1 MISQRLEVF
10 FQTFVLYFVVIDP
23 LATAPLFLIVTQGL
37 KLKNKLRIAFEATLI
52 ATLILIFFAILGNFI
67 LSYLQISLS
76 AFTIAGGII
85 LFLISLEMLFDKRSQ
100 RKEDEIRESSTATSV
115 FPLAIPLL
123 AGPAAIT
130 SVIVS
135 VADMGRNLMSQVTGL
150 LALILVMILTFISF
164 YVVSKSSK
172 IINKKVTSVISRV
185 IGIIL
190 AGLSVQFILDGIQ
203 KIF

>member
-1 MISQRLEVF
+1 MVEVF

-23 LATAPLFLIVTQGL
+23 LAAAPLFLIVTQGL
-37 KLKNKLRIAFEATLI
+37 KAKNKLKTAFEATLI

-100 RKEDEIRESSTATSV
+100 RKEDEIKESSAATSI

-130 SVIVS
+130 SVMVS
-135 VADMGRNLMSQVTGL
+135 VADMGTNLVSQVTGL

>member
-1 MISQRLEVF
+1 MLEIF
-10 FQTFVLYFVVIDP
+10 FQSFVLYFVVIDP
-23 LATAPLFLIVTQGL
+23 LAAAPLFLIVTQGI
-37 KLKNKLRIAFEATLI
+37 KVKNKLRTAFEATLI

-100 RKEDEIRESSTATSV
+100 RKEDEIKESSAATSV

-135 VADMGRNLMSQVTGL
+135 VADMGRNLMNQATGL

>member
-1 MISQRLEVF
+1 MLEIF

-37 KLKNKLRIAFEATLI
+37 DAKNKLRTAFEATLI

-100 RKEDEIRESSTATSV
+100 RKENEIKESSAVTSV

-135 VADMGRNLMSQVTGL
+135 VADMGKNFLSQATGL

-172 IINKKVTSVISRV
+172 IINKKVTSIISRV

-190 AGLSVQFILDGIQ
+190 AGLSVQFIIDGIQ

>member
-1 MISQRLEVF
+1 MEIF

-23 LATAPLFLIVTQGL
+23 LAAAPLFLIVTQGL
-37 KLKNKLRIAFEATLI
+37 KAKNKLKTAFEATLI

-100 RKEDEIRESSTATSV
+100 RKEDKIKENSTATGI

-130 SVIVS
+130 SVMVS
-135 VADMGRNLMSQVTGL
+135 VADMGTNLMSQATGL

-190 AGLSVQFILDGIQ
+190 AGLSVQFIIDGIQ

>member
-1 MISQRLEVF
+1 MLEIF

-23 LATAPLFLIVTQGL
+23 LAAAPLFLIVTQGL
-37 KLKNKLRIAFEATLI
+37 KVKNKLRTAFEATLI

-100 RKEDEIRESSTATSV
+100 RKEDEIKESSTATSV

-135 VADMGRNLMSQVTGL
+135 VADMGKNLMNQATGL
-150 LALILVMILTFISF
+150 LALVLVMIITFISF

>member
-1 MISQRLEVF
+1 MLEIF

-23 LATAPLFLIVTQGL
+23 LAAAPLFLIVTQGL
-37 KLKNKLRIAFEATLI
+37 KVKIKLKTAFEATLI
-52 ATLILIFFAILGNFI
+52 ATLILIFFAILGNFL

-100 RKEDEIRESSTATSV
+100 RKEDEIKESSAATSI

-130 SVIVS
+130 SVMVS
-135 VADMGRNLMSQVTGL
+135 VADMGTNLVSQATGL
-150 LALILVMILTFISF
+150 LALILVMVLTFISF

>member
-1 MISQRLEVF
+1 MLEIF

-23 LATAPLFLIVTQGL
+23 LAAAPLFLIVTQGL
-37 KLKNKLRIAFEATLI
+37 KVKKKLRTAFEATLI

-100 RKEDEIRESSTATSV
+100 RKEDEIKESSAATSV

-135 VADMGRNLMSQVTGL
+135 VADMGKNLMNQATGL

-172 IINKKVTSVISRV
+172 IINKKMTSVISRV

>member
-1 MISQRLEVF
+1 MLEIF
-10 FQTFVLYFVVIDP
+10 FQSFVLYFVVIDP
-23 LATAPLFLIVTQGL
+23 LAAAPLFLIVTQGI
-37 KLKNKLRIAFEATLI
+37 KVKNKLRTAFEATLI

-100 RKEDEIRESSTATSV
+100 RKEDEIRESSAATSV

-135 VADMGRNLMSQVTGL
+135 VADMGRNLMNQATGL

>member
-1 MISQRLEVF
+1 MLEIF

-23 LATAPLFLIVTQGL
+23 LAAAPLFLIVTQGL
-37 KLKNKLRIAFEATLI
+37 KVKNKLKTAFEATLI
-52 ATLILIFFAILGNFI
+52 ATLILIFFAILGNFL

-100 RKEDEIRESSTATSV
+100 RKEDQIKESSAVTSI

-135 VADMGRNLMSQVTGL
+135 VADMGTNLMSQATGL

>member
-1 MISQRLEVF
+1 MLEKF

-23 LATAPLFLIVTQGL
+23 LAAAPLFLIVTQGL
-37 KLKNKLRIAFEATLI
+37 KVKNKLRTAFEATLI

-100 RKEDEIRESSTATSV
+100 RKEDEIKESSAATSV

-135 VADMGRNLMSQVTGL
+135 VAGMGGDLLSQAAGM
-150 LALILVMILTFISF
+150 LALILVMVLTFISF

-190 AGLSVQFILDGIQ
+190 AGLSVQFILDGVQ

>member
-1 MISQRLEVF
+1 MLEIF

-23 LATAPLFLIVTQGL
+23 LAAAPLFLIVTQGL
-37 KLKNKLRIAFEATLI
+37 KVKNKLRTAFEATLI

-85 LFLISLEMLFDKRSQ
+85 LFLISLEMLFDKRSR
-100 RKEDEIRESSTATSV
+100 RKEDEIKESSAATSI

-130 SVIVS
+130 SVMIS
-135 VADMGRNLMSQVTGL
+135 VADMGKNLVSQATGL
-150 LALILVMILTFISF
+150 LALIFVMILTFTSF

-190 AGLSVQFILDGIQ
+190 AGLSVQFILDGVQ

>member
-1 MISQRLEVF
+1 MLEII

-23 LATAPLFLIVTQGL
+23 LAAAPLFLIVTQGL
-37 KLKNKLRIAFEATLI
+37 KVKNKLKTAFEATVI
-52 ATLILIFFAILGNFI
+52 ATLILVFFAILGNFI

-85 LFLISLEMLFDKRSQ
+85 LFLISLEMLFDKRSR
-100 RKEDEIRESSTATSV
+100 RKEDEIKESSAATSI

-130 SVIVS
+130 SVMVS
-135 VADMGRNLMSQVTGL
+135 VADMGTNLVSQATGL
-150 LALILVMILTFISF
+150 LALILVMILTFMSF

>member
-1 MISQRLEVF
+1 MLEIF

-23 LATAPLFLIVTQGL
+23 LAAAPLFLIVTQGL
-37 KLKNKLRIAFEATLI
+37 KVKIKLKTAFEATLI

-100 RKEDEIRESSTATSV
+100 RKEDQIKENSAATSI

-130 SVIVS
+130 SVMVS
-135 VADMGRNLMSQVTGL
+135 VADMGTNLMSQVTGL

-172 IINKKVTSVISRV
+172 IVNKKVTSVISRV

>member
-1 MISQRLEVF
+1 MLETF
-10 FQTFVLYFVVIDP
+10 FQSFVLYFVVIDP
-23 LATAPLFLIVTQGL
+23 LAAAPLFLIVTQGL
-37 KLKNKLRIAFEATLI
+37 KVKNKLKTAFEATLI

-100 RKEDEIRESSTATSV
+100 RKEDEIKESSAATSI

-130 SVIVS
+130 SVMVS
-135 VADMGRNLMSQVTGL
+135 VADMGTNLMSQATGL

>member
-1 MISQRLEVF
+1 MLEIF

-23 LATAPLFLIVTQGL
+23 LAAAPLFLIVTQGL
-37 KLKNKLRIAFEATLI
+37 KVKNKLKTAFEATLI

-100 RKEDEIRESSTATSV
+100 RKEDEIKESSSATSI

-135 VADMGRNLMSQVTGL
+135 VADMGKNLVNQATGL
-150 LALILVMILTFISF
+150 LALILVMILTFVSF

>member
-1 MISQRLEVF
+1 MLETF
-10 FQTFVLYFVVIDP
+10 FQSFVLYFVVIDP
-23 LATAPLFLIVTQGL
+23 LAAAPLFLIVTQGL
-37 KLKNKLRIAFEATLI
+37 KIKNKLKTAFEATLI

-85 LFLISLEMLFDKRSQ
+85 LFLISLEMLFDKRRQ
-100 RKEDEIRESSTATSV
+100 RKEDEIKESSTATGI

-130 SVIVS
+130 SVMVS
-135 VADMGRNLMSQVTGL
+135 VADMGTNLTGQATGL

>member
-1 MISQRLEVF
+1 MLEIF
-10 FQTFVLYFVVIDP
+10 FQSFVLYFVVIDP
-23 LATAPLFLIVTQGL
+23 LAAAPLFLIVTQGL
-37 KLKNKLRIAFEATLI
+37 KIKNKLKTAFEATLI

-100 RKEDEIRESSTATSV
+100 RKEDEIRENSAATSI

-130 SVIVS
+130 SVMVS
-135 VADMGRNLMSQVTGL
+135 VADMGKNLMSQATGL
-150 LALILVMILTFISF
+150 VALILVMILTFISF

>member
-1 MISQRLEVF
+1 MLEVF

-52 ATLILIFFAILGNFI
+52 ATLILIFFSILGNFI

-100 RKEDEIRESSTATSV
+100 RKEDEIKESSTATSV

>member
-1 MISQRLEVF
+1 MLETF
-10 FQTFVLYFVVIDP
+10 FQSFVLYFVVIDP
-23 LATAPLFLIVTQGL
+23 LAAAPLFLIVTQGL
-37 KLKNKLRIAFEATLI
+37 KVKNKLKTAFEATLI

-100 RKEDEIRESSTATSV
+100 RKEDQIKESSAVTSI

-135 VADMGRNLMSQVTGL
+135 VADMGTNLMSQATGL

-172 IINKKVTSVISRV
+172 IINKKVTTVISRV

>member
-1 MISQRLEVF
+1 MLEIF
-10 FQTFVLYFVVIDP
+10 FQSFVLYFVVIDP
-23 LATAPLFLIVTQGL
+23 LAAAPLFLIVTQGL
-37 KLKNKLRIAFEATLI
+37 KIKNKLKTAFEATLI

-100 RKEDEIRESSTATSV
+100 RKEDEIKESSAVTSI

-135 VADMGRNLMSQVTGL
+135 VADMGTNLMSQATGL

-172 IINKKVTSVISRV
+172 IINKKVTTVISRV

>member
-1 MISQRLEVF
+1 MLEIF

-23 LATAPLFLIVTQGL
+23 LAAAPLFLIVTQGL
-37 KLKNKLRIAFEATLI
+37 KVKNKLKTAFEATLI

-100 RKEDEIRESSTATSV
+100 RKEDQIKESSAVTSI

-135 VADMGRNLMSQVTGL
+135 VADMGTNLMSQATGL

-172 IINKKVTSVISRV
+172 IINKKVTSIISRV

>member
-1 MISQRLEVF
+1 MLEIF
-10 FQTFVLYFVVIDP
+10 FQSFVLYFVVIDP
-23 LATAPLFLIVTQGL
+23 LAAAPLFLIVTHGL
-37 KLKNKLRIAFEATLI
+37 KIKNKFKTAFEATLI

-100 RKEDEIRESSTATSV
+100 RKEDEIKESSAATSI

-130 SVIVS
+130 SVMVS
-135 VADMGRNLMSQVTGL
+135 VADMGTNLMSQATGL

-164 YVVSKSSK
+164 KL
-172 IINKKVTSVISRV
+172 SR
-185 IGIIL
+185 I
-190 AGLSVQFILDGIQ
+190 
-203 KIF
+203 

>member
-1 MISQRLEVF
+1 MLEIF

-23 LATAPLFLIVTQGL
+23 LAAAPLFLIVTQGL
-37 KLKNKLRIAFEATLI
+37 KVKNKLRTAFEATLI

-85 LFLISLEMLFDKRSQ
+85 LFLISLEMLFDKRSR
-100 RKEDEIRESSTATSV
+100 RKEDEIKESSAATSV

-135 VADMGRNLMSQVTGL
+135 VADMGTNLVNQATGL

>member
-1 MISQRLEVF
+1 MLEIF

-23 LATAPLFLIVTQGL
+23 LAAAPLFLIVTQGL
-37 KLKNKLRIAFEATLI
+37 KVKNKLRTAFEATLI

-100 RKEDEIRESSTATSV
+100 RKEDKIKESSAATSV

-135 VADMGRNLMSQVTGL
+135 VAGMGGDLLSQAAGM
-150 LALILVMILTFISF
+150 LALILVMVLTFISF

>member
-1 MISQRLEVF
+1 MLEIF

-23 LATAPLFLIVTQGL
+23 LAAAPLFLIVTQDL
-37 KLKNKLRIAFEATLI
+37 KTKNKLKTAFEATLI

-100 RKEDEIRESSTATSV
+100 RKEDEIKESSAATSI

-130 SVIVS
+130 SVMVS
-135 VADMGRNLMSQVTGL
+135 VADMGTNLMSQATGL

>member
-1 MISQRLEVF
+1 MLEIF
-10 FQTFVLYFVVIDP
+10 FQSFVLYFVVIDP
-23 LATAPLFLIVTQGL
+23 LAAAPLFLIVTQGL
-37 KLKNKLRIAFEATLI
+37 KVKNKLRTAFEATLI

-85 LFLISLEMLFDKRSQ
+85 LFLISLEMLFDKRRQ
-100 RKEDEIRESSTATSV
+100 RKEDEIKESSTATGI

-130 SVIVS
+130 SVMVS
-135 VADMGRNLMSQVTGL
+135 VADMGTNLMSQATGL

>member
-1 MISQRLEVF
+1 MVEVF
-10 FQTFVLYFVVIDP
+10 FQSFVLYFVVIDP
-23 LATAPLFLIVTQGL
+23 LAAAPLFLIVTQGL
-37 KLKNKLRIAFEATLI
+37 KIKNKLKTAFEATLI

-100 RKEDEIRESSTATSV
+100 RKEDEIKESSAATSI

-130 SVIVS
+130 SVMVS
-135 VADMGRNLMSQVTGL
+135 VADMGTNLMSQATGL

>member
-1 MISQRLEVF
+1 MLEIF

-23 LATAPLFLIVTQGL
+23 LAAAPLFLIVTQGL
-37 KLKNKLRIAFEATLI
+37 KIKNKLKTAFEATLI

-100 RKEDEIRESSTATSV
+100 RKEDEIKESSAATSI

-130 SVIVS
+130 SVMVS
-135 VADMGRNLMSQVTGL
+135 VADMGTNLMSQATGL

-190 AGLSVQFILDGIQ
+190 AGLSVQFILDGIK

>member
-1 MISQRLEVF
+1 MLEVF